1 MFTIANNYLAWSDPR
16 IAESGIEPLVHG
28 VVSSAEPIQW
38 RYTMRA
44 LLIDP
49 ESRSVENVDV
59 EGREDIARLIGYDTL
74 ESDEVGPE
82 GDRLFFDEECFL
94 RGTSGRFQIDKVV
107 PVSGKGVVV
116 GSSADGTEF
125 TDVHSSADHIQAR
138 LKYL

>member
-1 MFTIANNYLAWSDPR
+1 
-16 IAESGIEPLVHG
+16 
-28 VVSSAEPIQW
+28 
-38 RYTMRA
+38 MRA

-49 ESRSVENVDV
+49 EARSIESVDV
-59 EGREDIARLIGYDTL
+59 GGREDIVRLIGYETL

-116 GSSADGTEF
+116 GASADGKELM
-125 TDVHSSADHIQAR
+125 DVHSSADDIEAR

>member
-1 MFTIANNYLAWSDPR
+1 
-16 IAESGIEPLVHG
+16 
-28 VVSSAEPIQW
+28 
-38 RYTMRA
+38 MRA

-49 ESRSVENVDV
+49 EARSISEVEIEV
-59 EGREDIARLIGYDTL
+59 REDIARLIGYETL

-116 GSSADGTEF
+116 GAAADGTEL
-125 TDVHSSADHIQAR
+125 TDVHSSADDIQAR